1 MCLPMKFSKILR
13 TFFAEHL
20 QTVVSNNTIIARF
33 FGKTY
38 CSLKWNIKGF
48 KNNCFLKISMYLLN
62 IFNESKD
69 NNNITTIL
77 TCLDTNPGFS
87 KKLIFKNSKNL
98 LHTLNLS
105 FISSKISYKSK

>member
-20 QTVVSNNTIIARF
+20 QTVVSNNMIIARF

-98 LHTLNLS
+98 LHTFNLS